1 MNLCNGGSGCCGS
14 GMHTPGTNG
23 EYLGLDGEILFRNIW
38 DWLVKYGLN
47 WIIWEY
53 VLYCLV
59 TLRWSRIHRLWP
71 KGWHVREVA
80 ILGPDLQGCFIF
92 RSFQVYLIFLMM
104 ELPWISQSPP
114 YIYVHGDFLLI
125 NITTL
130 GFLNSCVNWCQL
142 LHSWSDDSPRGQ
154 KGETGDTRIQK
165 RARLPRPVHQRR
177 VRGTNLWGKE
187 VLMGT
192 GFGCQ

>member
-80 ILGPDLQGCFIF
+80 ILGPDLQGCFI
-92 RSFQVYLIFLMM
+92 YLILLMM
-104 ELPWISQSPP
+104 EWPWISQSPP
-114 YIYVHGDFLLI
+114 YIYVSTWWFSAYKYNNPWISKFLCQLMS
-125 NITTL
+125 ITT
-130 GFLNSCVNWCQL
+130 FLVRRQPQKAKRGNW
-142 LHSWSDDSPRGQ
+142 WRSDPEKSSTASSSSSTTSSGNQPLR
-154 KGETGDTRIQK
+154 
-165 RARLPRPVHQRR
+165 
-177 VRGTNLWGKE
+177 
-187 VLMGT
+187 
-192 GFGCQ
+192 

>member
-1 MNLCNGGSGCCGS
+1 M
-14 GMHTPGTNG
+14 
-23 EYLGLDGEILFRNIW
+23 DIW

-80 ILGPDLQGCFIF
+80 ILGPDLQGCFIL
-92 RSFQVYLIFLMM
+92 RSFQVYLILLMM
-104 ELPWISQSPP
+104 EWPWISQPPP
-114 YIYVHGDFLLI
+114 YIYVSTWWFSAYKYNNPWISKFL
-125 NITTL
+125 
-130 GFLNSCVNWCQL
+130 CQL
-142 LHSWSDDSPRGQ
+142 LHSWSDDSPRRQ
-154 KGETGDTRIQK
+154 KGETGDARIQK
-165 RARLPRPVHQRR
+165 RARLSRPVHQRR

-192 GFGCQ
+192 GFRCQ